1 MSSSVHSAV
10 YLSLLACL
18 HLGVPSKVYFLVAY
32 PGVKHITNRFLVKT
46 EHSCWG
52 LGMCIFFLPPT
63 GSLDIIF
70 SCCYHP
76 RVLHGASELALVVCM
91 VELHGHDGVVL
102 SIFGISHE
110 RYVYIDEQGRF
121 SSTGCVL
128 AGWLL
133 SVSSLGHT
141 WEEGSYRMTEMN

>member
-1 MSSSVHSAV
+1 
-10 YLSLLACL
+10 
-18 HLGVPSKVYFLVAY
+18 VYFLS
-32 PGVKHITNRFLVKT
+32 P
-46 EHSCWG
+46 S
-52 LGMCIFFLPPT
+52 PT

-70 SCCYHP
+70 SCSYHP

-141 WEEGSYRMTEMN
+141 WEEGSYRMTEMIECYTIKPNSFSNFSLFVI